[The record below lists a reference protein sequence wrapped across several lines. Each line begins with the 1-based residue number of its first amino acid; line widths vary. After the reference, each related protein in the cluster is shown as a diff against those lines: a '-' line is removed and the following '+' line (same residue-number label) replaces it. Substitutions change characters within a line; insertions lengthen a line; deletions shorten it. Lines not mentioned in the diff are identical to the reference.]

1 MKLSPILTEYF
12 ETQTPQRRKI
22 FEGLPAH
29 LPVSVQRSEWER
41 NKSQFFR
48 KYNFLEREEL
58 KDFVQIAL
66 DIDDE
71 AGSRLDVK
79 ILGKDVSISFADD
92 DNFVS
97 RDNVSSML
105 DSAYSE
111 ITLKAHVR

>member
-12 ETQTPQRRKI
+12 ETQIPQRRKI
-22 FEGLPAH
+22 FEGLPQR
-29 LPVSVQRSEWER
+29 LPVSVQKSEWEH
-41 NKSQFFR
+41 NKSQFLR

-58 KDFVQIAL
+58 KDFVQTAL

-71 AGSRLDVK
+71 MGSRLDIK
-79 ILGKDVSISFADD
+79 IFGKDVSINFADD
-92 DNFVS
+92 DDFVS
-97 RDNVSSML
+97 KGSVSSML